1 MVQSEE
7 RWNLQF
13 TWNALL
19 VCISASAYTQV
30 DRELT
35 ANVSALQKDR
45 SDVTQD
51 YKLSEYL

>member
-7 RWNLQF
+7 LWNLQF

-35 ANVSALQKDR
+35 ENVSALQKDR